1 VSSASFCF
9 DLRVEITKHMPTKF
23 ENIKNNGTISL
34 LKMYVAA
41 RNNNEKNKKQNK
53 NKSNYENVI
62 GSCDVSGL

>member
-1 VSSASFCF
+1 
-9 DLRVEITKHMPTKF
+9 MPTKF